1 MADGAPLTAEDD
13 FDAFLERAKTL
24 REVPVSLTHPSIPN
38 APVSSP
44 VLSDRPSSLYSP
56 STYRLGDGFADA
68 GLNAGFGGN
77 PQNQQQQRDDDSSLF
92 SASMPGLNANSRPKK
107 PEPSLHLIA
116 SSTAEGDEDAR
127 SQKSGKSAG
136 KKTKGANQ
144 PPLPSGKA
152 RSISGMSG
160 MTAAQQGAV
169 SGVPAHKIAFEKFHN
184 EVSAM
189 YTTSGSGQQ
198 ADSRLPPPS
207 SASAPSS
214 APSARSKTSG

>member
-1 MADGAPLTAEDD
+1 MVRSLLRAWFRRAIGMADGFADDD
-13 FDAFLERAKTL
+13 FDAFLERAKSL

-38 APVSSP
+38 APVASP
-44 VLSDRPSSLYSP
+44 TLSGRPSSLYSP

-77 PQNQQQQRDDDSSLF
+77 PQNQQQHHHSRDDDSSLF

-116 SSTAEGDEDAR
+116 SSATEGEEDAR
-127 SQKSGKSAG
+127 SQKSGKSTS
-136 KKTKGANQ
+136 KKSKQAPGAVGGGAHK
-144 PPLPSGKA
+144 P

-184 EVSAM
+184 EVRRLAAVSF
-189 YTTSGSGQQ
+189 S
-198 ADSRLPPPS
+198 SR
-207 SASAPSS
+207 
-214 APSARSKTSG
+214 G